1 VGYHSQSTWSELGY
15 RQTVQGI
22 AQDAIEEYPFTN
34 ELHSDDRQEYV
45 SESVDGN
52 EYVIYYGA
60 NEIAL
65 RASDNEPDGDE
76 VSAMSASDADWRT
89 MRALTTY
96 MAMEADVMEE
106 INRIFW
112 APFADGAEERYRLYK
127 EHEPVTK
134 SRNTKL
140 EGETLIKYLMQRF
153 NYTEVEARQKA
164 QR

>member
-1 VGYHSQSTWSELGY
+1 MGYHSQSTWSELGY
-15 RQTVQGI
+15 MQAVQGI

-34 ELHSDDRQEYV
+34 ELHSYDRQEYV

-65 RASDNEPDGDE
+65 RASQNEPDGDE

-89 MRALTTY
+89 MRALTAY

-112 APFADGAEERYRLYK
+112 APFADGAEERYRL
-127 EHEPVTK
+127 

-164 QR
+164 H